1 MAQIRAVRD
10 PKEIEKAQ
18 RELEARRQRAALAIQ
33 RQREIWSAL
42 VKFIHG
48 RGGLLESVV
57 TEQDL
62 RLAVPQYSELADELE
77 SMGYHLRSSGTGE
90 RIIAGRITPVLIY
103 TFRIPLGR

>member
-1 MAQIRAVRD
+1 MALEFHPLA
-10 PKEIEKAQ
+10 EIFPLIEGQ
-18 RELEARRQRAALAIQ
+18 E
-33 RQREIWSAL
+33 
-42 VKFIHG
+42 FTDH
-48 RGGLLESVV
+48 
-57 TEQDL
+57 L